1 MENIEQLQEQNA
13 KLTERLNNAA
23 KFFREQKAQIESL
36 TKENEELKNKIE
48 TLEYTS
54 EDDAKN
60 LGKANEYASQLEK
73 YVKELEKSNNDLN
86 EQVQQKLQQLK
97 AFENTTNNEIKKLTE
112 VRDSLIN
119 EKKEL
124 ETKIQTIETKFK
136 EQEKF
141 VAETINTKL
150 SELETENKKLKG
162 EYDVLNETVAKLKTD
177 NESLIESNKK
187 LTESNKKLNETC
199 DELDNNSRFLE
210 EQMDKYVTFVKFIQD
225 SMKNLND

>member
-141 VAETINTKL
+141 VAETINIKL
-150 SELETENKKLKG
+150 PELETENKKLKG
-162 EYDVLNETVAKLKTD
+162 EYDVLNEAVAKLKTD

-210 EQMDKYVTFVKFIQD
+210 EQMDKYATFVKFIQD